1 MTPLDEPDMETAKL
15 IELGLSEKLAHGL
28 LPGVKRERELLYDM
42 LVLCRAYR

>member
-28 LPGVKRERELLYDM
+28 LPGVKRELLYDM